1 MGKHT
6 IWENIPSGSAS
17 EMTSPKARRITALSG
32 SLYRIISPI
41 GRTKEKARRG
51 PPLERGLHTAGRF
64 QLDDYKYGDGE
75 SGLRL
80 GSLLTTEMTSDAFV
94 CCPLRW

>member
-51 PPLERGLHTAGRF
+51 PPSKGACTRRAGSSLMITSTVTVNRAC
-64 QLDDYKYGDGE
+64 
-75 SGLRL
+75 
-80 GSLLTTEMTSDAFV
+80 GSV
-94 CCPLRW
+94 RC